1 MITLILHQLNKKK
14 KQKVLKSVLTAMD
27 EDKGKN
33 SNCKSL
39 QVKFGL
45 EISYNM
51 NDKLFYLKL
60 SDLRENSVNFL
71 TVMQQFK
78 HDKLYLFL

>member
-1 MITLILHQLNKKK
+1 MITLILHQLNKK
-14 KQKVLKSVLTAMD
+14 KQKVLKSVLTAMKTK
-27 EDKGKN
+27 EKKN

-39 QVKFGL
+39 QVKCGL

-51 NDKLFYLKL
+51 NDKLSYLKL
-60 SDLRENSVNFL
+60 SDLREDSVNFL

>member
-14 KQKVLKSVLTAMD
+14 TKSVEKFFNSD
-27 EDKGKN
+27 EDKGKKK

-60 SDLRENSVNFL
+60 SDLREDSVNFL